1 MRLLLGNTGDG
12 AIWAKLNR
20 FSHAGLMQIR
30 KISGGKWDEQ
40 AKHWRFGYSK
50 ELVEEIYS
58 LFAEHEVVPSEE
70 LQRDAIFQRGKKK
83 GIERKARE
91 TDRTNRINWTGEN
104 IEINKIGRTGKT
116 GNIDLIDIT
125 DKIGGAEESGE
136 LDELEEAIMRCT
148 GQLWQSLEKILVLG
162 LKAKGYSVKTI
173 KAYRG
178 HMRRFVEYF
187 CRRYIEELCAD
198 GPLVTKKI
206 FADKLDREQVQR
218 YAIQLLEQG
227 HSHAY
232 VNQAMSALRYL
243 VADMLKMPSEQAR
256 YIRPKKEKK
265 LPYVLSEQEVLK
277 ILRSPGNLK
286 HRTMLYLTYAS
297 GLRVSE
303 VVRLR
308 PEDLDCS
315 RGIITV
321 RQGKGKKDRHTLLSQ
336 AAWSLVQTYI
346 RKERPGKWLF
356 PGQYPGTH
364 MHERSLQKVFTDAL
378 HRSGVNKKA
387 GIHVLRHSFATHLL
401 ENGTDLRFIQKLL
414 GHANSATTE
423 RYTHVSTKNIRRIQS
438 PLDRIMGEEERGI
451 ELTKG
456 RLVERKMR

>member
-1 MRLLLGNTGDG
+1 M
-12 AIWAKLNR
+12 NR
-20 FSHAGLMQIR
+20 FSHEGLVRIR

-58 LFAEHEVVPSEE
+58 LFAEQEVVPSEE
-70 LQRDAIFQRGKKK
+70 LLKDAIFQRGKKK

-91 TDRTNRINWTGEN
+91 AAVNEGNEGNDGNDGTDRNEENGEVDRTNRINWTGEN
-104 IEINKIGRTGKT
+104 IEINKIGRTGKPGKT
-116 GNIDLIDIT
+116 DKASNIDLIDIT
-125 DKIGGAEESGE
+125 DKIGGAEETGE
-136 LDELEEAIMRCT
+136 LDELEEAIMGCA
-148 GQLWQSLEKILVLG
+148 GQLWQNLEKIIVPG
-162 LKAKGYSVKTI
+162 LKAKGYSAKTI

-178 HMRRFVEYF
+178 HIRRFVEYF
-187 CRRYIEELCAD
+187 CRRNIKELCAD

-206 FADKLDREQVQR
+206 FADKLDREQVQS

-232 VNQAMSALRYL
+232 VNQAISALRYL
-243 VADMLKMPSEQAR
+243 VADMLKIPTEQAK

-308 PEDLDCS
+308 P
-315 RGIITV
+315 
-321 RQGKGKKDRHTLLSQ
+321 
-336 AAWSLVQTYI
+336 
-346 RKERPGKWLF
+346 
-356 PGQYPGTH
+356 
-364 MHERSLQKVFTDAL
+364 
-378 HRSGVNKKA
+378 
-387 GIHVLRHSFATHLL
+387 
-401 ENGTDLRFIQKLL
+401 
-414 GHANSATTE
+414 
-423 RYTHVSTKNIRRIQS
+423 
-438 PLDRIMGEEERGI
+438 
-451 ELTKG
+451 
-456 RLVERKMR
+456 